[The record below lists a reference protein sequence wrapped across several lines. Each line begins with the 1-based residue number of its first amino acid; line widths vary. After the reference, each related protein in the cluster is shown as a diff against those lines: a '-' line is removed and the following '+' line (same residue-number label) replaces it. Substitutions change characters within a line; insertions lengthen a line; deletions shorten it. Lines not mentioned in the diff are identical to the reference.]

1 MTKEQPSGPSTRS
14 LHGGRGRH
22 PHGGLAPP
30 LFPAAVNAFG
40 SLEETIATFEGRRE
54 GTLYARF
61 GHPTGLATESRL
73 AALEGAE
80 DAVLCSSGMA
90 AVALTLSAVCRTGD
104 HVLASLEQYG
114 GVAELLRRVG
124 ADWGLQVDFLPLE
137 ALGDLGPRMRDT
149 TRLVLLESPT
159 NPLVRL
165 VDFRALMA
173 GLERAPH
180 RPVLALDATLAT
192 PLGQDSLGAGFD
204 LVLHSATKYL
214 GGHDDL
220 TAGVVLGSRDRTA
233 PIRERR
239 RMLGANCDPE
249 TAWLLDRGLMT
260 LAIRWERQ
268 CANALELARRL
279 EAHPKVT
286 RVFHPGLPSH
296 PHHELARRQMR
307 AFGAILAFEVQGGFE
322 AARRTF
328 DRLQLIARAPSLG
341 GVESMVLHPATSS
354 HRSLSE
360 AARREIGITDGL
372 LRMSAGIEDV
382 PDLWRDLEEALA

>member
-1 MTKEQPSGPSTRS
+1 MTEEQPSGPSTRS

-30 LFPAAVNAFG
+30 LYPAAVYAFD
-40 SLEETIATFEGRRE
+40 SLEATIATFEGRRE
-54 GTLYARF
+54 GSIYARF
-61 GHPTGLATESRL
+61 GHPTGEAAESRL
-73 AALEGAE
+73 AALERAE
-80 DAVLCSSGMA
+80 TAVLCSSGMA
-90 AVALTLSAVCRTGD
+90 AVALTLSAYCRTGD

-114 GVAELLRRVG
+114 GVAELIRKVG
-124 ADWGLQVDFLPLE
+124 SDWGLTVDFLPLE
-137 ALGDLGPRMRDT
+137 ALGDLGSRMRDT
-149 TRLVLLESPT
+149 TRLVLAESPT

-180 RPVLALDATLAT
+180 RPLLVLDATLAT

-220 TAGVVLGSRDRTA
+220 TAGVILGSRERTE
-233 PIRERR
+233 PVRERR

-249 TAWLLDRGLMT
+249 TAWLLDRGMKT

-279 EAHPKVT
+279 ESHPKVV
-286 RVFHPGLPSH
+286 RVHHPGLASH

-307 AFGAILAFEVQGGFE
+307 SFGAMLAFEVEGGLE
-322 AARRTF
+322 IARRTY

-341 GVESMVLHPATSS
+341 GVESMMLHPATSS

-360 AARREIGITDGL
+360 EARREIGITDGL
-372 LRMSAGIEDV
+372 LRLSTGIEDMD
-382 PDLWRDLEEALA
+382 DLWRDLARALD